1 MALHHRVL
9 PAPYS
14 QPGSWLVGHAIPGL
28 PGAYAIDG
36 DALTEASAAAYA
48 RSLNDSYR
56 GVHRD
61 DWTDWAVPAC
71 PTPTS
76 PSAC

>member
-14 QPGSWLVGHAIPGL
+14 QPGSWLVGHAIPGM

-36 DALTEASAAAYA
+36 DADRKS
-48 RSLNDSYR
+48 
-56 GVHRD
+56 V
-61 DWTDWAVPAC
+61 V
-71 PTPTS
+71 
-76 PSAC
+76 